1 VLGEGTFRGSQV
13 DPSTSLLRAAASIF
27 GEHWSTLLK
36 QTGLEPE
43 DISMLFE
50 AYRCSLR
57 GKSFMYLCLSRL
69 RALYCLMLIDL

>member
-50 AYRCSLR
+50 AYRCSL
-57 GKSFMYLCLSRL
+57 
-69 RALYCLMLIDL
+69 